1 MRLFKPRSL
10 RWHLTF
16 RIIAAQILVLIFLA
30 VLQLLAE
37 AYFISVGKINNGSN
51 PWAAANAV
59 AESTFRD
66 REGKLRIN
74 ASPKLRAYMKNIPGF
89 WYVVRDSSGQ
99 QLRYGQIPASIVSAI
114 PAMDAVAYADL
125 GQKINKDNAPL
136 GTIQWANSPAG
147 IVKIMTTPNIPITF
161 LQAIRLSGVKNIVIV
176 IFLSVV
182 IVIAMLIVMPWV
194 VRRALTGINRAAA
207 DARKIDYTKA
217 GIRLK
222 SSEVPSEIAPFVD
235 TVNSAFDRLDKGL
248 ESQKRFLVDAAHEL
262 RTPITILNTRLST
275 LPPGTLKNRL
285 LADTARLTMLAGQ
298 LLDVHR
304 IQENNLKPEK
314 VDLIK
319 LAERVVADNA
329 PLAIG
334 AGYDIAFDAEAKE
347 VWTMADAL
355 AIERAVTNLIQN
367 AIKYGGQSGLISVLV
382 GAEGT
387 IDVLDEGKGIPVSER
402 ERVFEPFHRLIHD
415 GKGTGLGLDLVR
427 KIMELHSGAAE
438 LVYGE
443 NHSYGAHFRLRFSY
457 VDVS

>member
-1 MRLFKPRSL
+1 MKLFKPRSL

-16 RIIAAQILVLIFLA
+16 RIITAQILVLIFLA
-30 VLQLLAE
+30 ALQLITE
-37 AYFISVGKINNGSN
+37 AYFLSVGKINNGSN
-51 PWAAANAV
+51 PWAAVNAI
-59 AESTFRD
+59 AESTFRNA
-66 REGKLRIN
+66 EGGLEVN
-74 ASPKLRAYMKNIPGF
+74 ASPQLREYMKNIDGF
-89 WYVVRDSSGQ
+89 WYVIKDSNGQ
-99 QLRYGQIPASIVSAI
+99 ERQYGKIPVSIVSAK
-114 PAMDAVAYADL
+114 PALDAVAYADI
-125 GQKINKDNAPL
+125 GQNINKDGPPV
-136 GTIQWANSPAG
+136 GTIQWAHSPAG
-147 IVKIMTTPNIPITF
+147 IIKIMTTPNIPITF

-222 SSEVPSEIAPFVD
+222 SSEVPSEISPFID

-248 ESQKRFLVDAAHEL
+248 ESQKRFLIDAAHEL

-275 LPPGTLKNRL
+275 LPPGSLKNRL
-285 LADTARLTMLAGQ
+285 LADTARLTMLTGQ

-347 VWTMADAL
+347 VWTVADAL

-367 AIKYGGQSGLISVLV
+367 AIKYGGQSGLISVSV
-382 GAEGT
+382 GPGGT
-387 IDVLDEGKGIPVSER
+387 IDVQDEGKGIPVHER

-427 KIMELHSGAAE
+427 KIMELHNGTAE

-443 NHSYGAHFRLRFSY
+443 NHSYGAHFRLRFNY
-457 VDVS
+457 VDIS

>member
-1 MRLFKPRSL
+1 MKLFKPRSL

-16 RIIAAQILVLIFLA
+16 RIITAQILVLIFLA
-30 VLQLLAE
+30 ALQLIAE
-37 AYFISVGKINNGSN
+37 AYFLSVGKINNGSN
-51 PWAAANAV
+51 PWAAVNAI
-59 AESTFRD
+59 AESTFRNAQGGL
-66 REGKLRIN
+66 EVN
-74 ASPKLRAYMKNIPGF
+74 ASPQLSEYMKNIDGF
-89 WYVVRDSSGQ
+89 WFVIKDSTGQ
-99 QLRYGQIPASIVSAI
+99 ERQYGKIPVSIVSAK
-114 PAMDAVAYADL
+114 PALDAVAYADL
-125 GQKINKDNAPL
+125 GQNINKDGPPV
-136 GTIQWANSPAG
+136 GTIQWAHSPAG
-147 IVKIMTTPNIPITF
+147 IIKIMTTPNIPITF

-222 SSEVPSEIAPFVD
+222 SSEVPSEISPFID

-248 ESQKRFLVDAAHEL
+248 ESQKRFLIDAAHEL

-275 LPPGTLKNRL
+275 LPPGSLKNRL
-285 LADTARLTMLAGQ
+285 LADTARLTMLTGQ

-347 VWTMADAL
+347 VWTVADAL

-367 AIKYGGQSGLISVLV
+367 AIKYGGQSGLISVSV
-382 GAEGT
+382 GPGGT
-387 IDVLDEGKGIPVSER
+387 IDVQDEGKGIPVHER

-427 KIMELHSGAAE
+427 KIMELHNGAAE

-443 NHSYGAHFRLRFSY
+443 NHSYGAHFRLRFNY
-457 VDVS
+457 VDIS

>member
-1 MRLFKPRSL
+1 MKLFKPRSL
-10 RWHLTF
+10 RWRLTF

-30 VLQLLAE
+30 VLQLIAE
-37 AYFISVGKINNGSN
+37 AYFLSVGKINNGSN

-59 AESTFRD
+59 AESTFRNA
-66 REGKLRIN
+66 EGKLEVN
-74 ASPKLRAYMKNIPGF
+74 ASPQLKAYMNHIPGF
-89 WYVVRDSSGQ
+89 WYVIRDNTGQ
-99 QLRYGQIPASIVSAI
+99 QRQYGNIPVSVVSAI

-125 GQKINKDNAPL
+125 GQNINKDNAPL
-136 GTIQWANSPAG
+136 GTIQWAHSPAG
-147 IVKIMTTPNIPITF
+147 IIKIMTTPNIPITF

-176 IFLSVV
+176 IFLSIV

-194 VRRALTGINRAAA
+194 IRRALTGINRAAA

-248 ESQKRFLVDAAHEL
+248 ESQKRFLIDAAHEL

-275 LPPGTLKNRL
+275 LPPGSLKNRL
-285 LADTARLTMLAGQ
+285 LSDTARLTMLTGQ

-304 IQENNLKPEK
+304 IQESNMKPEK

-334 AGYDIAFDAEAKE
+334 AGYDIAFDAEVNE

-367 AIKYGGQSGLISVLV
+367 AIKYGGQSGLISVSV
-382 GAEGT
+382 GTGGT
-387 IDVLDEGKGIPVSER
+387 IDVRDEGKGIPLSER

-443 NHSYGAHFRLRFSY
+443 NHSYGAHFRLRFNY
-457 VDVS
+457 VDIR